1 MEQAV
6 MAYKSVAESNELRE
20 SLRLSELARHNEAS
34 ALAFAER
41 KKAIEMA
48 ICLRDNG
55 VDATIISK
63 ASGLSI
69 EEILAL

>member
-34 ALAFAER
+34 ALAFERRQTSLTIAAKMKAEGMSID
-41 KKAIEMA
+41 AI
-48 ICLRDNG
+48 IKCTGLT
-55 VDATIISK
+55 VDDIIP
-63 ASGLSI
+63 L
-69 EEILAL
+69 